1 MVATTS
7 LPSSTLRSCLVG
19 GAIGDALG
27 RPLEHLTLTEIRNQY
42 GPEGLQNVS
51 PMTIT
56 DDTQMT
62 LFSFE
67 GLLEAEKDE
76 EMVSVYRA
84 YRRWLTTQ
92 EQAEPSP
99 EASGL
104 AAQSW
109 LYERRG
115 PGKACLTGLQQVGA
129 DKVVNLDSKGCG
141 AVMRAA
147 PFGLF
152 DYSLDEAFLLA
163 AKAARYTH
171 GHPTAAVSAG
181 VFARLIS
188 LVSHGHS
195 FSDAVRET
203 LRLLTYD
210 IPRAGETRTAV
221 REAVKASRQ
230 YPATPE
236 TVELLGSGWVAE
248 EALSI
253 AVYCVLATDNAA
265 DALHLAINHSGDSDS
280 VGSICGNLLGASG
293 AELPAQ
299 WVAAV
304 EGRDTIDQ
312 LVSAVPASASR

>member
-1 MVATTS
+1 MVTTS
-7 LPSSTLRSCLVG
+7 LPSSTLRSCLLG

-27 RPLEHLTLTEIRNQY
+27 RPLENLSLSEIREQY
-42 GPEGLQNVS
+42 GPDGLRDLS
-51 PMTIT
+51 PLTIT

-67 GLLEAEKDE
+67 GLLDAEKDE
-76 EMVSVYRA
+76 EMASVYRA
-84 YRRWLTTQ
+84 YRRWLATQ
-92 EQAEPSP
+92 EQSTP
-99 EASGL
+99 ASDATGL

-115 PGKACLTGLQQVGA
+115 PGKACLTGLQQIGA
-129 DKVVNLDSKGCG
+129 EKVVNPDSKGCG

-152 DYSLDEAFLLA
+152 DYSFDDAFLMA

-181 VFARLIS
+181 VFARLIA
-188 LVSHGHS
+188 LVAHGHS

-210 IPRAGETRTAV
+210 VPRAGETRAAV

-230 YPATPE
+230 HPATPE
-236 TVELLGSGWVAE
+236 TVELLGGGWVAE

-253 AVYCVLATDNAA
+253 AIYCVLATDNAT
-265 DALHLAINHSGDSDS
+265 DAFLLAINHSGDSDS
-280 VGSICGNLLGASG
+280 TGAICGNLLGALG
-293 AELPAQ
+293 TELPAK
-299 WVAAV
+299 WVEAV
-304 EGRDTIDQ
+304 EGRETIDQ
-312 LVSAVPASASR
+312 LVNAVSTAASH